1 MGAGWSPLSYVG
13 RSADSADVIQV
24 VDEPCKAD
32 RGPVRRAGALRI
44 NTTPPHT
51 RSSMRLI
58 LLLATILALL
68 LPAAAN
74 AEGTIQ
80 SEVARTG
87 VWANT
92 SDYTPAVYGSGSSP
106 CWTKV
111 KRRSPDHAGVT
122 PPLATRLNNTPL
134 PCYFKPAGGTDGE
147 AVVAQP
153 T

>member
-1 MGAGWSPLSYVG
+1 MGPGWSPLSYVR

-44 NTTPPHT
+44 NTTQPHT

-68 LPAAAN
+68 LPAVAN

-87 VWANT
+87 VWGDT
-92 SDYTPAVYGSGSSP
+92 SDYTPAVYGSGSTP
-106 CWTKV
+106 CWTNGKL
-111 KRRSPDHAGVT
+111 RSSNYSGV
-122 PPLATRLNNTPL
+122 
-134 PCYFKPAGGTDGE
+134 
-147 AVVAQP
+147 
-153 T
+153 